1 MSGDGTN
8 GVWLG
13 HLSERARR
21 VGPSPIGGLMV
32 RALEQPELISLAAG
46 FVDQA
51 SLPVEAARSAALS
64 ALAEPEAARAALQ
77 YGTTAGDPQLRE
89 QIARAIAE
97 ADVAAMKDASS
108 AGAEHPA
115 PLNTPRAD
123 HMLITAGS
131 NQILALLAEA
141 LLDPGDVI
149 LCDAPT
155 YFVFTSIV
163 KGLAGRCIGIA
174 ADEHG
179 MQLSAL
185 EAELERHAQRGQLHR
200 IKAVY
205 VMSYFDNPRG
215 VSLAGQRRAELVRL
229 VARYSH
235 DRPIYVI
242 EDAAYRELRYE
253 GADLPSLFAYDAAQE
268 LVIYTGTFSKSFAP
282 GVRVGYGVFP
292 PELLQVMLAL
302 KTNLDFGSPY
312 LNQRLVSHALSNG
325 LYEPHVALLRS
336 VYGRKAACMLDALE
350 AERPRLGDARWLR
363 PRGGMYVWL
372 ELPAHVDTGEHG
384 RLFARAC
391 ELGVL
396 YVPGEACFPEGTASR
411 SSMRLSFGVQS
422 EARIAEGIAKL
433 VRAIREQL

>member
-8 GVWLG
+8 GLWFG
-13 HLSERARR
+13 HLSERAQR

-32 RALEQPELISLAAG
+32 RALEQPALISLAAG

-51 SLPVEAARSAALS
+51 SLPVEAARSAVLS

-77 YGTTAGDPQLRE
+77 YGTTAGDVQLRE
-89 QIARAIAE
+89 QIARAITD
-97 ADVAAMKDASS
+97 ADVAALHANNPDRLT
-108 AGAEHPA
+108 A
-115 PLNTPRAD
+115 PLNVPRAEN
-123 HMLITAGS
+123 MLITAGS

-163 KGLAGRCIGIA
+163 KGVAGRCIGIA

-179 MQLSAL
+179 MRLDAL
-185 EAELERHAQRGQLHR
+185 EAELARHAHDGQLHR

-215 VSLAGQRRAELVRL
+215 VSLSAQRRAELLAL
-229 VARYSH
+229 VERYSH
-235 DRPIYVI
+235 NRPIYVI

-253 GADLPSLFAYDAAQE
+253 APDLPSLFSYDKAQKF
-268 LVIYTGTFSKSFAP
+268 VIYTGTFSKSFAP

-292 PELLQVMLAL
+292 PDLLQVMLAL
-302 KTNLDFGSPY
+302 KGNLDFGSPY
-312 LNQRLVSHALSNG
+312 LNQRLVSHALSDG

-350 AERPRLGDARWLR
+350 AELTPLGIAHWVR
-363 PRGGMYVWL
+363 PRGGLYVWV
-372 ELPAHVDTGEHG
+372 ELAAHLDTGEQG
-384 RLFARAC
+384 QLFARAC

-396 YVPGEACFPEGTASR
+396 YVPGEPCFPEGAVQR
-411 SSMRLSFGVQS
+411 SCMRLSFGVQS
-422 EARIAEGIAKL
+422 EPRIAEGIAKL
-433 VRAIREQL
+433 ARAIREQL